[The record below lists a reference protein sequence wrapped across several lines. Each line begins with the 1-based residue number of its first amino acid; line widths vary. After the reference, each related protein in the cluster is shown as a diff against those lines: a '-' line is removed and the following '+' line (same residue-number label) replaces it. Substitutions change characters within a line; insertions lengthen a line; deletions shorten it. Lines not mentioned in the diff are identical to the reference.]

1 MATLHVISLFDP
13 AEQLATLTDTTRIAV
28 AVPAGGP
35 SDPAEIKAISH
46 ANYLA
51 QLRSEIMGGGTLN
64 IGISHDTSLFGT
76 EASQITEGGT
86 GQTVSVVNPG
96 SAGHAVSMVGN
107 GYLVPV
113 FVPAAGP
120 GQPAQ
125 IRYITFLNFLNQILQ
140 AVPSGGG
147 GSGNVT
153 ISADT
158 EVPGTVAS
166 EVTDGGIAPPTFT
179 RYIAISA
186 DDTFDGA
193 EFLAGHASN
202 NNSLVVPHWSG
213 GRRYIALAVP
223 EDRGDINV
231 ITTGGINI
239 SMAFMRIPGT
249 IDINGVAYK
258 AWRTINDQADN
269 AAGVVYSFTQV

>member
-1 MATLHVISLFDP
+1 MATLTVIGLFEP
-13 AEQLATLTDTTRIAV
+13 SEQISAAADTTRFAV
-28 AVPAGGP
+28 AIPAQGP
-35 SDPAEIKAISH
+35 NQPAEIKSLSYAS
-46 ANYLA
+46 LLT
-51 QLRSEIMGGGTLN
+51 QLRAAIMGGGSTN
-64 IGISHDTSLFGT
+64 IGISHNTSLVGT
-76 EASQITEGGT
+76 QSSQISEGG
-86 GQTVSVVNPG
+86 GGPVVSVVNPG
-96 SAGHAVSMVGN
+96 SSGHAISTVGN
-107 GYLVPV
+107 SYLMPV

-120 GQPAQ
+120 GMPAE
-125 IRYITFLNFLNQILQ
+125 IRFVSYLNFLNQILL

-147 GSGNVT
+147 GGGGVNIT
-153 ISADT
+153 ADT
-158 EVPGTVAS
+158 EVPGTVPS

-179 RYIAISA
+179 RYIAIST

-231 ITTGGINI
+231 ITTGGINV

-249 IDINGVAYK
+249 IDINGTAYK
-258 AWRTINDQADN
+258 AWRTLNSQADN